1 MTDTIEYRPL
11 PISTE
16 DLLRLKAAIGDRDR
30 KLLLMLLHTD
40 AGEEHVAAMIKGVED
55 ALFTVRHAETE
66 TGKPCW
72 LVHHPEG
79 GPMHEFPA
87 VVDVANFLAFGD
99 ARLCKRSWMTG
110 RSEPGLIVGGELP
123 EVKRKWASG
132 VGR

>member
-1 MTDTIEYRPL
+1 
-11 PISTE
+11 
-16 DLLRLKAAIGDRDR
+16 
-30 KLLLMLLHTD
+30 
-40 AGEEHVAAMIKGVED
+40 
-55 ALFTVRHAETE
+55 
-66 TGKPCW
+66 
-72 LVHHPEG
+72 
-79 GPMHEFPA
+79 MHEFPA